1 LALASFSRN
10 LIHHPFLAGPGE
22 EPESFLIVLST
33 SQELFYYD
41 ARRKGKSKKPPKI
54 ISLTVS
60 RVFVIGQLFT
70 KKVRLMEDG
79 MSKESPLK
87 DKVILVVDDEP
98 DVLETVAD
106 ELDMAIVHKASNY
119 ETALQYLLGYTYD
132 VVILDIMGVNGF
144 ELLKTAVE
152 RGFPAVM
159 LTAHAL
165 TPEALKKSIKLGAVS
180 FLPKERITDLQ
191 EFLEEVVL
199 GKGKPLWIKFFDR
212 LGGYF
217 NKRFGPD
224 WKERDQFF
232 KDFEESLRTS
242 EQGYRA

>member
-1 LALASFSRN
+1 MPNDSA
-10 LIHHPFLAGPGE
+10 
-22 EPESFLIVLST
+22 
-33 SQELFYYD
+33 
-41 ARRKGKSKKPPKI
+41 
-54 ISLTVS
+54 
-60 RVFVIGQLFT
+60 
-70 KKVRLMEDG
+70 
-79 MSKESPLK
+79 LK

-106 ELDMAIVHKASNY
+106 ELDMAIVHKAKDY
-119 ETALQYLLGYTYD
+119 DTALQYLLGYTYD

-180 FLPKERITDLQ
+180 FLPKERIADLQ
-191 EFLEEVVL
+191 GFLEEVVL
-199 GKGKPLWIKFFDR
+199 GTGKPLWIKFFDR

-224 WKERDQFF
+224 WKERDRFF
-232 KDFEESLRTS
+232 KDFEDSLRKS
-242 EQGYRA
+242 EQGYTA